1 MLFSRLKIPLP
12 GMELGH
18 VNVYVLRCKDGYGL
32 VDVGLAAYDGALSLV
47 KGLKA
52 LGIRLTE
59 ITKVY
64 ITHFH
69 ADHITLAQFLAGVA
83 SPDFYI
89 GERELM
95 DIGTSFEELVKI
107 YVEEYKR
114 HGAPPDVAEAFL
126 KVHPMARFRKAF
138 EDVWKLPWRSVKD
151 GDLLDCGLKA
161 VWTPGH
167 TPATWFM

>member
-52 LGIRLTE
+52 LGD
-59 ITKVY
+59 K
-64 ITHFH
+64 
-69 ADHITLAQFLAGVA
+69 ADGNNKGLHYPLPCRSYNSGAVSSRGSLSQLLHRRTRTNG
-83 SPDFYI
+83 YWY
-89 GERELM
+89 
-95 DIGTSFEELVKI
+95 SFEELVKI
-107 YVEEYKR
+107 VEEYKG

-126 KVHPMARFRKAF
+126 KVHPMARFRKTF

-151 GDLLDCGLKA
+151 RDLLDCGLKA